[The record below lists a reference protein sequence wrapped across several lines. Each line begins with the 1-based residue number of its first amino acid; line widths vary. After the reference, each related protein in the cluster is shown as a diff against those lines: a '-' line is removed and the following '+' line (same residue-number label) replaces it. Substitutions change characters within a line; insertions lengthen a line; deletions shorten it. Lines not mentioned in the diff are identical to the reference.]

1 MQRNFSLIPPKPKR
15 ANRLKAKP
23 TGRRTDDPTPTEI
36 LIRCAEIQ
44 AEWSAE
50 EEYRHRVCKAGQYGI
65 DTPVSTAN
73 LPQKRLR
80 E

>member
-1 MQRNFSLIPPKPKR
+1 MSRNFSLIPPKPKR
-15 ANRLKAKP
+15 ANRLKSKP

-50 EEYRHRVCKAGQYGI
+50 EEYRHRVVRTGCYRV

-73 LPQKRLR
+73 LPTKGLR